1 MKMKKTLFLVAL
13 LGLFLLPLQGKA
25 AISVIDFSN
34 LKQNITTSLNM
45 VKSVAQ
51 QITMISNQVKQYEA
65 MLQSL
70 KSFDSQTYNQLRI
83 LLQGNNEELDQ
94 LFREI
99 DAIGYDIAQID
110 NQFDVLF
117 PQGSDW
123 NTIEFG
129 RYGEYYQDWNKELS
143 ESAKNAMRTQS
154 IVNRIQQYNNEMQE
168 ILSRS
173 MGAEGEVR
181 QLQANNQILG
191 VVGSQLGDLTAT
203 LAANGRIT
211 ATMAARAA
219 ADNDASLELKRRAL
233 EGYGGERK
241 EFAPVRTGMP

>member
-1 MKMKKTLFLVAL
+1 MKMTKILQSAVLLFL
-13 LGLFLLPLQGKA
+13 FFLPLQVQG
-25 AISVIDFSN
+25 AITVIDFTN

-51 QITMISNQVKQYEA
+51 QVTMISNQVKQYEA

-70 KSFDSQTYNQLRI
+70 KSFDSQTYSQLRI
-83 LLQGNNEELDQ
+83 MLQGNNEELDQ
-94 LFREI
+94 LFRDI
-99 DAIGYDIAQID
+99 DAIGYDVAQID

-123 NTIEFG
+123 NNIEFE
-129 RYGEYYQDWNKELS
+129 RYGEYYQNWNKELS

-154 IVNRIQQYNNEMQE
+154 IINRIKQYNGEMQD

-181 QLQANNQILG
+181 QLQANNQMLG
-191 VVGSQLGDLTAT
+191 VLGGQLGDLTAT

-233 EGYGGERK
+233 EGYGGERT
-241 EFAPVRTGMP
+241 ERSPSRAMP

>member
-83 LLQGNNEELDQ
+83 LLQGGFPCPGRPNDQ
-94 LFREI
+94 
-99 DAIGYDIAQID
+99 GMTDITD
-110 NQFDVLF
+110 
-117 PQGSDW
+117 
-123 NTIEFG
+123 
-129 RYGEYYQDWNKELS
+129 
-143 ESAKNAMRTQS
+143 
-154 IVNRIQQYNNEMQE
+154 MQVQPE
-168 ILSRS
+168 WC
-173 MGAEGEVR
+173 
-181 QLQANNQILG
+181 
-191 VVGSQLGDLTAT
+191 
-203 LAANGRIT
+203 
-211 ATMAARAA
+211 
-219 ADNDASLELKRRAL
+219 
-233 EGYGGERK
+233 
-241 EFAPVRTGMP
+241 RTGG